1 MTAIID
7 PRCNWVKAY
16 DGPNVKVE
24 RVAYMDGTQTR
35 GNLGIYINTSYRKRD
50 WWGTPFRL
58 LLPGSWDEF
67 ASLSDFVVDMA
78 GGLFYPD
85 RGEDGPFDIVCG
97 DARVEGMG
105 LPANHHVIYIVTFG
119 LRTADA
125 AQKTT
130 AALRTAKTA
139 LPRATR
145 NRYKPM
151 AQVSTKTTITRVRK

>member
-1 MTAIID
+1 MAASVD
-7 PRCNWVKAY
+7 PRCPWVKPI
-16 DGPNVKVE
+16 DGTNVKVE
-24 RVAYMDGTQTR
+24 RVAYLDGKQTR
-35 GNLGIYINTSYRKRD
+35 GNLGIYVFASYRKRD

-67 ASLSDFVVDMA
+67 ATLSDFVIDMA

-105 LPANHHVIYIVTFG
+105 LPANQHVIYIVTFG
-119 LRTADA
+119 LRTVA
-125 AQKTT
+125 AGPLGMNTSLIRS
-130 AALRTAKTA
+130 LRLPQAKV
-139 LPRATR
+139 

-151 AQVSTKTTITRVRK
+151 AQVSTRITKRRVTA